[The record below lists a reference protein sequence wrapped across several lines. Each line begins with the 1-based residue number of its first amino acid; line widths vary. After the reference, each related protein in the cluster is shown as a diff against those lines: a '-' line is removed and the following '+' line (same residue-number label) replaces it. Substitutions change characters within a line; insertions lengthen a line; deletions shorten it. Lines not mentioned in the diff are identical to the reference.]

1 MKNTV
6 SHYIPSPSAL
16 TSTALQSFSNNLTM
30 PSSAAGGVRAE
41 RDDVRLRHH
50 ALRRHPPR
58 ACCDVLG
65 VRPGAPSLAG
75 RRPRSALRS
84 HEICRSEVH
93 LQSGRRSGDQFCV
106 YVCDR
111 FVVPHL
117 SVQQQAQVAD
127 GKSAL
132 DALTKRLIHD
142 RYEYRFITTPDGATA
157 LALERQVQDGALEAG
172 KPLLNPA

>member
-1 MKNTV
+1 M
-6 SHYIPSPSAL
+6 
-16 TSTALQSFSNNLTM
+16 
-30 PSSAAGGVRAE
+30 
-41 RDDVRLRHH
+41 
-50 ALRRHPPR
+50 
-58 ACCDVLG
+58 
-65 VRPGAPSLAG
+65 
-75 RRPRSALRS
+75 
-84 HEICRSEVH
+84 
-93 LQSGRRSGDQFCV
+93 
-106 YVCDR
+106 
-111 FVVPHL
+111 PHL